1 MDRSRKILRVVT
13 RLRRRRLAAVAASAS
28 ACVVA
33 LAAAAALLGLGL
45 AALWGWWQ
53 GAACAGA
60 FAAAAAYLLWRRLGG
75 RLAAQA
81 RLSGAMGEAEAREP
95 MLRRRLTSAYYVAAA
110 ADGDAGTSPELAD
123 AFVSDVERRVPAA
136 LSAPL
141 ARRYRYGPFA
151 LLFAAVAAWLVV
163 AVVAPG
169 FLGGVFT
176 AWAGASPSGR
186 GLIAAVEPGDV
197 RVGVGATITV
207 EAALRRDFA
216 GEGAVVVER
225 GGAVSRTPMRPKGL
239 RKLAA
244 TVKAGA
250 EDFRYY
256 VVAGAEESR
265 RFKVTVVPPPAFGEL
280 RVAVAPPAYAGL
292 PARALSPGEG
302 DVRVLAGATV
312 RVEVKVEGAD
322 AVELEAPERV
332 RVKLKREGGSYMGK
346 FVVGRAGVYRLKAT
360 SPWGSA
366 TTPPFGVEVKPDDPP
381 EVTVVEPARD
391 LIITD
396 TARSPRLRFLCAD
409 DFGLGDVRVVY
420 YNENTGQRLEGAV
433 GTGAGRAE
441 LEGDVN
447 LIPPNFDLFP
457 GDVVSYYVEAFD
469 NDVVNGPKAGRSA
482 TYRFSFPTA
491 AEMFEQVSEE
501 MAEGLSDLTALRE
514 QARRLRKQLNEAA
527 SGVEA
532 QMPSRPELRE
542 LVAEQE
548 RLRRE
553 LAEAAESLETL
564 LERAQDSVV
573 SPELAAK
580 IVEANR
586 LLNEVLDEQSKEA
599 LRKLSEALREVDPAR
614 VRELMEQVKLEQAE
628 LERSLERVIDILKE
642 AQREELLRNLAA
654 RAEELAERQRD
665 VVERLEAADA
675 ARKQLELARDVPALG
690 DDVRE
695 SAGAFDEV
703 APEVAAE
710 LRKIAEELSEG
721 PARRAAEETAR
732 ELARGEVGKAGAEGR
747 VSQEELEELAAALKE
762 LSARYREG
770 KRRALLAEMDRAI
783 ERVLAASH
791 RTEAL
796 AAELGGGDVGP
807 AFAGRQESVAA
818 EVGSISEAAQAA
830 AEKSLLVP
838 TAVSGAL
845 ADVGEEMAAGAR
857 NYELGNLRAAAE
869 ANVRALAGLNVIA
882 AALLEAR
889 ANVAAAASSMGLAEM
904 IEQMKTLAE
913 GQRQVNRQGKSLF
926 SLMPGMSPSELQ
938 LALERLA
945 AEQALIRRGLEE
957 LARRGRGSRGE
968 RAGDLG
974 GLAREMEEVQRELEA
989 GRLDERV
996 IEKQEKLLERMLS
1009 STRALRVQGRSSR
1022 RRSEPAKDYVPPTV
1036 APLPGRL
1043 TAPRPEAGPASGS
1056 PAAGYVPADLRGPL
1070 ADYYRRLAGGE

>member
-1 MDRSRKILRVVT
+1 MDRSRKIVRAVT
-13 RLRRRRLAAVAASAS
+13 RLRRRRLAVVVASAS

-33 LAAAAALLGLGL
+33 LAAAAALLALGL
-45 AALWGWWQ
+45 SALWGWWS
-53 GAACAGA
+53 AACAGA
-60 FAAAAAYLLWRRLGG
+60 LATAAAYFLWRRLGR
-75 RLAAQA
+75 RLVAQA

-95 MLRRRLTSAYYVAAA
+95 TLRRRLAAAYYIAAA
-110 ADGDAGTSPELAD
+110 ADEDRGTSPELAE

-136 LSAPL
+136 LNAPL

-151 LLFAAVAAWLVV
+151 LLLAALAAWLIV

-169 FLGGVFT
+169 FLGGVFA

-186 GLIAAVEPGDV
+186 GLIGAVKPGDV

-207 EAALRRDFA
+207 EATLGRDFA
-216 GEGAVVVER
+216 AEGAVVVEQ
-225 GGAVSRTPMRPKGL
+225 GGVVSRTPMELKGL
-239 RKLAA
+239 RGLAA

-256 VVAGAEESR
+256 VVAGAEKSR
-265 RFKVTVVPPPAFGEL
+265 RFKVTVMPPPAFGEL
-280 RVAVAPPAYAGL
+280 RVAVTPPAYAGL
-292 PARALSPGEG
+292 PARALPPGEG
-302 DVRVLAGATV
+302 DVRALAGATV
-312 RVEVKVEGAD
+312 RLEVKVEGAE
-322 AVELEAPERV
+322 AVELEAPDQV
-332 RVKLKREGGSYMGK
+332 REELAREGDLYAGK
-346 FVVGRAGVYRLKAT
+346 FVVGRAGFYRLKAT

-366 TTPPFGVEVKPDDPP
+366 TTPRFGVEVEPDNPP

-391 LIITD
+391 LIISD

-420 YNENTGQRLEGAV
+420 YNENTGQRLAGAV
-433 GTGAGRAE
+433 GSGAGRAE
-441 LEGDVN
+441 LEGDVD
-447 LIPPNFDLFP
+447 LIPPAFDLFP

-482 TYRFSFPTA
+482 TYRFRFPTA
-491 AEMFEQVSEE
+491 AEMFEQVSKE

-514 QARRLRKQLNEAA
+514 QARRLREQLKEAG
-527 SGVEA
+527 SGAKA
-532 QMPSRPELRE
+532 QTPSRPELRE
-542 LVAEQE
+542 LAAEQE

-553 LAEAAESLETL
+553 LTEAAERLEAL
-564 LERAQDSVV
+564 LERAQDSVI

-614 VRELMEQVKLEQAE
+614 VRELMEQVKIEQAE

-665 VVERLEAADA
+665 VVGRLEAADA
-675 ARKQLELARDVPALG
+675 ARQQLELARDVPAFG

-695 SAGAFDEV
+695 SADAFDEV
-703 APEVAAE
+703 APEIAAE
-710 LRKIAEELSEG
+710 LRKIAEEFAEG
-721 PARRAAEETAR
+721 RARRAAENAAR
-732 ELARGEVGKAGAEGR
+732 ELARGEIGRAGGEGK
-747 VSQEELEELAAALKE
+747 VSQEELEELAAALRE
-762 LSARYREG
+762 LSTRYREG

-796 AAELGGGDVGP
+796 AAELGGDVGP
-807 AFAGRQESVAA
+807 AFAGRQESVAG
-818 EVGSISEAAQAA
+818 EVGSISEAARAA

-838 TAVSGAL
+838 TAVSEAL
-845 ADVGEEMAAGAR
+845 ADVGEEMEAGAR

-869 ANVRALAGLNVIA
+869 ADVRALAGLNVIA

-889 ANVAAAASSMGLAEM
+889 GNVAAAASSMGLAEM
-904 IEQMKTLAE
+904 IEQMKALAE

-974 GLAREMEEVQRELEA
+974 GLAEDMEELERELEA
-989 GRLDERV
+989 GRLDERI

-1043 TAPRPEAGPASGS
+1043 TAPRPEAAPASGP
-1056 PAAGYVPADLRGPL
+1056 PAEGYVPADLRDAL
-1070 ADYYRRLAGGE
+1070 SDYYRRLAGGE